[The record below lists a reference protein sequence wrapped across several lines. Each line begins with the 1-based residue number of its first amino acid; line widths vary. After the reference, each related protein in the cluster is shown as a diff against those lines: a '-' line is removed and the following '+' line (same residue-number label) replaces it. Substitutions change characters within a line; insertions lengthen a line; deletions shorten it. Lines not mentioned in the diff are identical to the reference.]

1 MINTRQKL
9 ITYLRKRDG
18 VKPSLQATL
27 VNIRCK
33 LPDVVIFGGMVRD
46 FGLGVRHFA
55 SDIDMVTTAPSEEIR
70 RALAGLNPIMN
81 KFGGFR
87 FSENGRL
94 FDIWSL
100 HDTWAIRE
108 GHADANSL
116 PDLCK
121 TTFFNLDAVIFDVRA
136 LKVCTLRGYDHDLLR
151 RVLDINLQANPNPRQ
166 MAIRAVR
173 MAIQKDL
180 QLAPALVDY
189 VLEQL
194 YGTSLNLTFESYV
207 RQLHDHTNRSVDA
220 PFRFEPQLKIW

>member
-1 MINTRQKL
+1 MINTRKKL

-18 VKPSLQATL
+18 IKPSLQATL

-46 FGLGVRHFA
+46 FGLGVRHFS
-55 SDIDMVTTAPSEEIR
+55 SDIDMVTTASAEQIR
-70 RALAGLNPIMN
+70 HALAGLNPVMN

-87 FSENGRL
+87 FRENGRL

-100 HDTWAIRE
+100 QDTWAIRE
-108 GHADANSL
+108 GHAQAKYLS
-116 PDLCK
+116 DLCR
-121 TTFFNLDAVIFDVRA
+121 TTFFNLDAVIFDVHA
-136 LKVCTLRGYDHDLLR
+136 LKVRARHGYDEDLQR
-151 RVLDINLQANPNPRQ
+151 RVLDINLEANPNPRQ

-180 QLAPALVDY
+180 QLAPALVEY

-194 YGTSLNLTFESYV
+194 YGTSLNLTYQSYV
-207 RQLHDHTNRSVDA
+207 RQLHDHTGRTPESA
-220 PFRFEPQLKIW
+220 FRFEPQLKIW